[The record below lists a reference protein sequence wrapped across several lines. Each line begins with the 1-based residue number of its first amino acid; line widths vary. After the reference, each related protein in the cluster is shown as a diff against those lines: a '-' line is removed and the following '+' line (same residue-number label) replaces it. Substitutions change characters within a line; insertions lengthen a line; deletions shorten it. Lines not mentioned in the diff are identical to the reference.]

1 MHRCMSFSVS
11 MTVAVCDT
19 ADAPCAPLLLSA
31 QATASTS
38 SAIDKVYELPDGQ
51 PITVG
56 SERFRCPEV
65 LFDPMLIGMEAK
77 GIHHLV
83 NDTIGKLCWRQVVLL
98 MLSSWWGEQLV
109 AQGQVRG
116 PVTGLHVYALWCSQ
130 HPL

>member
-1 MHRCMSFSVS
+1 MKSSNCKGACTKAGVRRSLF
-11 MTVAVCDT
+11 ADT
-19 ADAPCAPLLLSA
+19 ADAPFAPLLLSA

-83 NDTIGKLCWRQVVLL
+83 NDTIGKLSCWQQVVLL
-98 MLSSWWGEQLV
+98 
-109 AQGQVRG
+109 
-116 PVTGLHVYALWCSQ
+116 
-130 HPL
+130 